1 MEDSLLS
8 SFNQDALMIDLIKP
22 LFKLRLDKNISSF
35 ISEKLLKE
43 RARITRKFGK
53 GVKGEEYF
61 TSSYNN
67 AVVDYIYQNYM
78 SNFTDPVNGKH
89 ITIPKAL
96 SSKDVIIDNT
106 IQQDVIVGK
115 NIIVNEEKLKSD
127 FDNKIFLNDDAL
139 DVFEKNKNP
148 FQTFSSYVRYVME
161 REVLRDSLVD
171 TEVTEEYLSEV
182 ALLKSFNS
190 PYIMGKTKYSYSES
204 IMNIINNFD
213 DTKVNFPVL
222 NHIILKS
229 NKRNINKV
237 LTLNKKSLLTK
248 EISSIYNKNLK
259 DLADPTINK
268 DKKSLEFFKPF
279 SLILFYQHGFG
290 NSKLSINRVLDAKK
304 FTDEMIDASTFFIND
319 LESKD
324 FSAVTLNNIFSKV
337 IDVKNRQFIEYTE
350 NADQYNNPVK
360 KDIDDGIEI
369 EFDLEPVIPT
379 KSTKTSTSVVERT
392 NKIILRSE
400 LKANPTTL
408 YLFGD
413 NDIRKGLGGQAKE
426 MRGEPN
432 AVGVSTKKLPA
443 RSEEAY
449 KSDTELEKNKKIITD
464 DINKAIAEWNTGK
477 YSKLIIPQMGVGL
490 AELPT
495 RAPETYKF
503 LQQELKRLEDQVTK
517 SSTSVPIKKELEGLN
532 EAREVYESLFIANG
546 KPPITFTVGVST
558 WKLNKN
564 FNYDL
569 IDQDTGEVLLANV
582 NMVTGIIEEDVVE
595 YTILTKKQLNDYIK
609 DFENKVVAYNLDELL
624 AIFGINIQDVYKKLN
639 EATTTEDLIEIETE
653 INRKLCQ

>member
-1 MEDSLLS
+1 
-8 SFNQDALMIDLIKP
+8 
-22 LFKLRLDKNISSF
+22 
-35 ISEKLLKE
+35 
-43 RARITRKFGK
+43 
-53 GVKGEEYF
+53 
-61 TSSYNN
+61 
-67 AVVDYIYQNYM
+67 
-78 SNFTDPVNGKH
+78 
-89 ITIPKAL
+89 
-96 SSKDVIIDNT
+96 
-106 IQQDVIVGK
+106 
-115 NIIVNEEKLKSD
+115 
-127 FDNKIFLNDDAL
+127 
-139 DVFEKNKNP
+139 
-148 FQTFSSYVRYVME
+148 ME

-237 LTLNKKSLLTK
+237 LTLNNKSLLTK

-324 FSAVTLNNIFSKV
+324 FSFVTLNNIFSKV

-369 EFDLEPVIPT
+369 EFDLENEENIIKTKIISDDDIAAYNTYLEKSNGVKPKEFFTPSTFFKEFYNSQTGKKEKAPHSTSWILQKNNLYNLVDKDGGEIVIENVDLKTGYKITNQPT
-379 KSTKTSTSVVERT
+379 QPPINGNKFNKKNLFTVTPIQSVDKKAIIKASIATQYIGFGEGIPGSSTETYRQQAGDLANTGNYSADDIIFVSVPGKRGTELQQKTQQDRTIKEAIKAIEAGATILTDNKIYIDFNKYNTGEQRLYKNMEAKGYNYSEITVDGQLIGTWSKST
-392 NKIILRSE
+392 
-400 LKANPTTL
+400 
-408 YLFGD
+408 
-413 NDIRKGLGGQAKE
+413 Q
-426 MRGEPN
+426 
-432 AVGVSTKKLPA
+432 
-443 RSEEAY
+443 
-449 KSDTELEKNKKIITD
+449 
-464 DINKAIAEWNTGK
+464 
-477 YSKLIIPQMGVGL
+477 
-490 AELPT
+490 
-495 RAPETYKF
+495 
-503 LQQELKRLEDQVTK
+503 

-532 EAREVYESLFIANG
+532 EAREVYESLFIATG

-569 IDQDTGEVLLANV
+569 IDQDTEEVLLANV
-582 NMVTGIIEEDVVE
+582 NMVTGIIEEDIVE
-595 YTILTKKQLNDYIK
+595 SIPLTAKQKNDFIK
-609 DFENKVVAYNLDELL
+609 DFEQKVIAYNLDELL
-624 AIFGINIQDVYKKLN
+624 SLFNINIQDVYKKIN
-639 EATTTEDLIEIETE
+639 NATTKEDLIEIETE
-653 INRKLCQ
+653 INNKLCQ